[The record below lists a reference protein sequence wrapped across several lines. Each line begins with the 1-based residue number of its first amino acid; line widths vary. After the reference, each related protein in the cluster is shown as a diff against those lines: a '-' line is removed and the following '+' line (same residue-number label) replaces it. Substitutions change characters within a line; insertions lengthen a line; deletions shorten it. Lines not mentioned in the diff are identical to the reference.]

1 MPDPKVFASGRT
13 GRPSVAMT
21 LGYDIGMEL
30 AILGSQKY
38 RRPYGSPV
46 HRPERSRMK
55 RPSALC
61 LALFVP
67 FVVAWSTSALAFG
80 NCANGRTLYNKT
92 NASVPT
98 SCSNSN
104 CHGAGVNLRNIQNA
118 AGNPSAIEMAL
129 DGTGANAEMV
139 ALDLRNNLP
148 LSTSDIDDLATWI
161 FYENAVGACPVA
173 APVLTASPP
182 SLAFGT
188 ITPPATSSPQSAT
201 ITNTGAANA
210 TGLTKTNSNSA
221 EFLASGTCTTVTS
234 LAIGAS
240 CTLTVSYK
248 PSAAGADNATYI
260 IAGSGGS
267 SVTVTMSG
275 TGAAAAAPNL
285 QASPSTI
292 PFGSIAV
299 GATSAATL
307 LAITNT
313 GTATATGVN
322 IANSNATEFIVSGST
337 CGTTLNAGAAC
348 NLSVAYRP
356 SAAGAD
362 NATLTVSYA
371 GGANVPIA
379 LSGTGTTGGPA
390 QGQLSLPVSQ
400 SMPDQNVGMA
410 SAARAVTVTNTG
422 TAAVAVSTIA
432 SSNASEFPVLGS
444 TCISV
449 AAGAACSF
457 SFTFQPT
464 ATGARSSTITVTSNG
479 IGSPQTMIVTGNGI
493 GGPPTGTTATVV
505 EYYHAAFD
513 HSFVTAIADEITK
526 LDNGTF
532 VGWARTGLQFKV
544 YPNAA
549 AGLSAVCRF
558 FSTAFGAKSS
568 HFYTPD
574 APECTIVKAN
584 PNWMFE
590 AEVFNVP
597 IPAFDGSCAAGTAP
611 VYRMYNN
618 GLGGAPNHRLTTSL
632 AIRSQMLALGWI
644 PEGAGTIG
652 VAMCTPP

>member
-1 MPDPKVFASGRT
+1 M
-13 GRPSVAMT
+13 
-21 LGYDIGMEL
+21 
-30 AILGSQKY
+30 
-38 RRPYGSPV
+38 
-46 HRPERSRMK
+46 H

-61 LALFVP
+61 LAFLSSFLI
-67 FVVAWSTSALAFG
+67 ALSGSVFAQ

-92 NASVPT
+92 NALVPT

-118 AGNPSAIEMAL
+118 AGNPAAIEAAL

-148 LSTSDIDDLATWI
+148 LSTSDIADIANWI
-161 FYENAVGACPVA
+161 FYENAVGACPAA
-173 APVLTASPP
+173 APILTASPT

-188 ITPPATSSPQSAT
+188 ITPPATSSPQSVT
-201 ITNTGAANA
+201 VTNTGSANA
-210 TGLTKTNSNSA
+210 TGLTKTNSNGT
-221 EFLASGTCTTVTS
+221 EFLASGNCTTVTS

-240 CTLTVSYK
+240 CTLTVSYR
-248 PSAAGADNATYI
+248 PSAAGADSATYT
-260 IAGSGGS
+260 IAGSGGL
-267 SVTVTMSG
+267 SVAVTMSG
-275 TGAAAAAPNL
+275 TGASAAAPNL

-299 GATSAATL
+299 GAASANAP

-322 IANSNATEFIVSGST
+322 IANSNAAEFIVSGST

-348 NLSVAYRP
+348 NLNVAYRP

-379 LSGTGTTGGPA
+379 LSGTGTTGAPP

-400 SMPDQNVGMA
+400 SMPDQNVGTA
-410 SAARAVTVTNTG
+410 SAARTVMVSNTG

-432 SSNASEFPVLGS
+432 SSNASEFPVQGS
-444 TCISV
+444 TCTSV
-449 AAGAACSF
+449 AAGSTCSF

-479 IGSPQTMIVTGNGI
+479 IGSPQTMIATGNGI
-493 GGPPTGTTATVV
+493 GGPPPPPPPPGTTVTVV

-513 HSFVTAIADEITK
+513 HYFVTAIPDEITK

-532 VGWARTGLQFKV
+532 VGWARTSLQFKV
-544 YPNAA
+544 YPNVA

-597 IPAFDGSCAAGTAP
+597 MPAFDGSCPVGTLP